1 MCNVEECTPIPKR
14 TESNSSATP
23 QTATKKAPTIER
35 TALPLSIAAKD
46 LLADVVH
53 GGVLDGMALAALA
66 LAPARLHRLRRPLEP
81 LAQQTL
87 SDAAEQRVAVR
98 AQLPQHHRDQH
109 AARATEQQRAHLSR
123 RKKTFIKIYMLC

>member
-1 MCNVEECTPIPKR
+1 MA
-14 TESNSSATP
+14 SNSRATP

-53 GGVLDGMALAALA
+53 GGVLDGMALAALG
-66 LAPARLHRLRRPLEP
+66 LARLHRLRRPLEP

-123 RKKTFIKIYMLC
+123 REKTFITIYMLC

>member
-66 LAPARLHRLRRPLEP
+66 RLHRLRRPLEP

-123 RKKTFIKIYMLC
+123 RKKAFITIYMLC

>member
-1 MCNVEECTPIPKR
+1 MA
-14 TESNSSATP
+14 SNSRATP

-53 GGVLDGMALAALA
+53 GGVLDGMALAAL
-66 LAPARLHRLRRPLEP
+66 ARLHRLRRPLEP